1 MTRTVVVAGVG
12 PGLGSSVATEFAT
25 RGADVALLARSE
37 DYLDSLA
44 AEITDAQPGTALA
57 VPTDVSEPD
66 QVDAAFETVH
76 ETSGPVDA
84 LVNNVWSGADPG
96 GVLEVTEDDLAAAWD
111 VRVAGQFRCARAA
124 AADMA
129 DGDGGTILFTTSQS
143 AVVPGEN
150 VAYTTARHAVR
161 GMARSMAADLGD
173 NGIQTVH
180 VVIDGWIARPD
191 LREQYPDH
199 ERWMEPDEIAVT
211 CRRLV
216 DNPETVHASEIDLR
230 HPGDDLSF

>member
-12 PGLGSSVATEFAT
+12 PGLGSSVAREF
-25 RGADVALLARSE
+25 GAQGDQVALLARSA

-44 AEITDAQPGTALA
+44 AEIAAAEPGTALA
-57 VPTDVSEPD
+57 VPTDVSKPD
-66 QVDAAFETVH
+66 QVDAAFQTIRE
-76 ETSGPVDA
+76 EFGPVDA
-84 LVNNVWSGADPG
+84 LVNNVSSGAQGG
-96 GVLEVTEDDLAAAWD
+96 GVLEATEADLAAAWD

-124 AADMA
+124 AEDMA

-143 AVVPGEN
+143 AVAPSEN

-161 GMARSMAADLGD
+161 GMARSMAEDLGD
-173 NGIQTVH
+173 HGIQTVH
-180 VVIDGWIARPD
+180 VVIDGWIAQPD
-191 LREQYPDH
+191 LREQFPDH
-199 ERWMEPDEIAVT
+199 ERWMEPEDIAVT

-216 DNPETVHASEIDLR
+216 DHPETVHASEIDLR